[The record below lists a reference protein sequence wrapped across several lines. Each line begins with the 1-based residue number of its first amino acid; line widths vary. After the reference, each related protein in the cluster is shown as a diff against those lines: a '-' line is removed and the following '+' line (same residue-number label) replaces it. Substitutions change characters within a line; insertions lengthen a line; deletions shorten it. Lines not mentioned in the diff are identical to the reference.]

1 VLLKAAE
8 AFVETLRAW
17 DVRYLFGLPGSTEAP
32 LLDALQGQ
40 DDIQYV
46 LGLHETVLVAMA
58 DGYARVSGRPAV
70 VGLHTTMGS
79 LNGWSMVYNAYRD
92 GSPVVLTAGHKET
105 GVLARDGF
113 SATPELAGLFRDCT
127 KWSWQS
133 LRGEQVAGD
142 LYRALHV
149 ASVPRQGPTFLA
161 LPEDVLAEE
170 VDGPHLDPGG
180 AFRAHLAGR
189 PDPDALAAAAEL
201 LAAAELPLLVAGSE
215 VHKEGAVADAVA
227 LAERVGMAVVCEH
240 GTSFSRSAFPSD
252 HPQFFGDY
260 GQERALVEEADVV
273 LAVGCRMFVEFSA
286 KRAPRLPSAARLIHV
301 YPEPSQVGW
310 QHPPEVGIVG
320 SARAALRDLAEVFAA
335 RGDDSAALDERQSQ
349 VLALGRWRR
358 ERLKAVADAEWD
370 QQPASLARVARDVRR
385 VLPPETVLMDEAV
398 RSSPKFREHFTVPA
412 EGQLH
417 RGAGGSLGWGVPAAL
432 GAQLALP
439 DRPVVAVVGEGSLHF
454 TIQSLWTAAQLDLP
468 VVVVVLDNASY
479 LAVQRAV
486 ELYLGEKREDWFPGT
501 LLPDLD
507 HVAVARGYGI
517 DAERVD
523 DPAGIPDVVDKAV
536 RAKKPYLIDIPVEA
550 VRP

>member
-1 VLLKAAE
+1 MNAAE

-32 LLDALQGQ
+32 LLEALEGQ

-58 DGYARVSGRPAV
+58 DGYARASGQPAV

-133 LRGEQVAGD
+133 LRGEQVAED

-170 VDGPHLDPGG
+170 VDASSPDAGG
-180 AFRAHLAGR
+180 AFRAHLSGR
-189 PDPDALAAAAEL
+189 PEPDALAAAADL
-201 LAAAELPLLVAGSE
+201 LATAELPLLVAGAE
-215 VHKEGAVADAVA
+215 VHKEGAVADAAA
-227 LAERVGMAVVCEH
+227 LAERAGMAVVWEH
-240 GTSFSRSAFPSD
+240 GTSFTTSAFPSD
-252 HPQFFGDY
+252 HPQFCGDY
-260 GQERALVEEADVV
+260 GQERGLLEQADVV
-273 LAVGCRMFVEFSA
+273 LAVGCRMFVEFSS
-286 KRAPRLPSAARLIHV
+286 KRAPRLPSTARLIHV
-301 YPEPSQVGW
+301 YPESVQVGW
-310 QHPPEVGIVG
+310 QHPPAVGIVG
-320 SARAALRDLAEVFAA
+320 SARAALRDLHEAFAA
-335 RGDDSAALDERQSQ
+335 RGDDRAALDERRSL
-349 VLALGRWRR
+349 VLAFAQERR
-358 ERLKAVADAEWD
+358 ERLRAVADAEWD
-370 QQPASLARVARDVRR
+370 QQPASLARVARELRR
-385 VLPPETVLMDEAV
+385 VLPAKTVVMDEAI
-398 RSSPKFREHFTVPA
+398 RSSPKFREHFTVPS
-412 EGQLH
+412 EGQVY

-468 VVVVVLDNASY
+468 VVVVVVDNESY

-486 ELYLGEKREDWFPGT
+486 ELYLGEKRDDWYPGT

-507 HVAVARGYGI
+507 HVAVARGYGV
-517 DAERVD
+517 DAARVD
-523 DPAGIPDVVDKAV
+523 DPSGIADAVDEAI
-536 RAKKPYLIDIPVEA
+536 RARKPYLIDIPVEA